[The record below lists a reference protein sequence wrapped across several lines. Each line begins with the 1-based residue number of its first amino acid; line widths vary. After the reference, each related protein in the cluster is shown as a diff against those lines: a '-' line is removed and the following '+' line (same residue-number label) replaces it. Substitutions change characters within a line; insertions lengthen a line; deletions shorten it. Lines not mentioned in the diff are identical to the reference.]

1 MEFISPTEE
10 EINAMKDVM
19 DTLTTPTVT
28 DEMINRTVITEGIK
42 CLSGEASVTDTVDAI
57 LKKLNLYLAE

>member
-28 DEMINRTVITEGIK
+28 DEMINRTVITEGII